1 MADNSVIN
9 STNDYSQSQQLVI
22 LWICLGAG
30 GFLCILIFFRCRA
43 INQRR
48 YKDIHFPPLAAAATP
63 RRRQPQHVSLPQ
75 PTAPQII
82 APQMIASQMIAPQ
95 IIASQMIAP
104 QMIAPQ
110 MIAELRAAP
119 QLTSARQTATAIRHY
134 RKEAVV
140 LKESAAFQDE
150 MVQEMMMFTREA
162 LSRSARVEAPPTHSI
177 AGSLSNM
184 KPVELSSRPPA
195 DIDAAT
201 EEMLLYTN
209 GILESLSIER
219 QQPKS
224 ASALPSMSQLT
235 SVSRAPRV
243 VRSAG
248 PTALARTEE
257 KLQPSAAHFAV
268 ADR

>member
-48 YKDIHFPPLAAAATP
+48 HKDIHFPPLAAAAPP

-95 IIASQMIAP
+95 MIAP
-104 QMIAPQ
+104 QT
-110 MIAELRAAP
+110 IAELRAAP

-140 LKESAAFQDE
+140 LQESAAFQDG

-162 LSRSARVEAPPTHSI
+162 LSRSARVEAPTHSI
-177 AGSLSNM
+177 AGTLSNM

-209 GILESLSIER
+209 SILESLSIER